1 MIVAMSEQAS
11 LSVLEEAIAAARAE
25 AGSLLACFRHAA
37 GLSQVQLAG
46 LMGYSATAVAHAER
60 AWRPVSAEF
69 WELADEALAAHGRLT
84 AEGTRISA
92 LTRTRREEQR
102 RLDNATHAGILSQ
115 LLLQPDAAA
124 PAVLRPAITVTASA
138 VGRCPHCHQPLTL
151 VTQIAAPPDRAP
163 GQDRQ
168 IAGS

>member
-1 MIVAMSEQAS
+1 MSEQAP
-11 LSVLEEAIAAARAE
+11 LPVLEEAIAAARAQ
-25 AGSLLACFRHAA
+25 AGRLLACFRHAA

-46 LMGYSATAVAHAER
+46 LMGYSPTAVAHAER

-84 AEGTRISA
+84 AHGTRISA
-92 LTRTRREEQR
+92 LTKTKREEQR
-102 RLDNATHAGILSQ
+102 RLDNARHAETLSQ
-115 LLLQPDAAA
+115 LLPQPDTAV
-124 PAVLRPAITVTASA
+124 PVVLRPAITVTASA

-151 VTQIAAPPDRAP
+151 VTQLAAPPDQAS

-168 IAGS
+168 IAPS